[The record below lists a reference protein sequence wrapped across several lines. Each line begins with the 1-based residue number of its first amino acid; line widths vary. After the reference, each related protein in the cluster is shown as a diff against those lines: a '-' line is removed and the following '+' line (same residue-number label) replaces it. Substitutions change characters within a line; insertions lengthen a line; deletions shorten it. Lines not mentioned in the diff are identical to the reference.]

1 PEQALAK
8 HGLVDHRTD
17 VYALGAT
24 LYELLALRPAVD
36 GKDREEILRN
46 IAFGEPVP
54 PRSLDCGIPVDLET
68 IALKALAREPADR
81 YASPQELADDLRRS
95 LEDRPIR
102 AKRPTPLQ
110 RLRKWSQRHRN
121 LVRATALFLVLA
133 VVGLAGSAVLIWRE
147 KEQTRKALIEARR
160 NY

>member
-1 PEQALAK
+1 
-8 HGLVDHRTD
+8 
-17 VYALGAT
+17 T
-24 LYELLALRPAVD
+24 LYELLTLWPAVD
-36 GKDREEILRN
+36 GKDRQEILKR
-46 IAFGEPVP
+46 IADEEPRP
-54 PRSLDCGIPVDLET
+54 LRSLDRAIPAELE
-68 IALKALAREPADR
+68 IIVLKALEREPADR
-81 YASPQELADDLRRS
+81 YATAKELADDLRRF

-147 KEQTRKALIEARR
+147 KEQTRKALAEARR